1 MSYGAPPPP
10 PPGYHPAG
18 RSTSGL
24 SIASMVLGI
33 CSIVLWWF
41 FGLGIVLGILAVVF
55 GVKERRRAPNG
66 LATAGLVTGIIGLS
80 LSVLFVVFVVISAT
94 ADVSS

>member
-10 PPGYHPAG
+10 PPGYQPVA
-18 RSTSGL
+18 RPTNGL
-24 SIASMVLGI
+24 SIASLVLGI

-55 GVKERRRAPNG
+55 GVKARRRTPNG
-66 LATAGLVTGIIGLS
+66 MATAGLVTGIIGLS
-80 LSVLFVVFVVISAT
+80 LSVLFVVLVVISA
-94 ADVSS
+94 ASDVSS